1 MVNQLPIR
9 IEHHT
14 TISQYDLQIETLFWN
29 LGESYRTTQFSTITK
44 TIPRFFST
52 HKNPGGSHAEQNKFS
67 VNAGKT

>member
-1 MVNQLPIR
+1 MLNELTIR

-29 LGESYRTTQFSTITK
+29 LEESYRIKTQFHTTTK
-44 TIPRFFST
+44 TIPRVFST
-52 HKNPGGSHAEQNKFS
+52 HKNPGGYAKQNKFS